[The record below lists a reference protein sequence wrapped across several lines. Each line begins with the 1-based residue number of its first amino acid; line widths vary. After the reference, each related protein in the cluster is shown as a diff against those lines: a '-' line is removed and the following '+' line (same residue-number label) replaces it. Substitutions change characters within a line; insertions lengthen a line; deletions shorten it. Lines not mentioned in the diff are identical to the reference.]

1 MLELVE
7 ATILAEQLN
16 KTIRGKKVK
25 DVTVAHSPHKFAFFY
40 EDPEQYPSLLIGK
53 EVGISKVYGG
63 YVEISVGD
71 STLLINDGVAL
82 RYQEKN
88 EKRPIKHQLFLEFED
103 LSSISASIQMYGGM
117 FCFKNGE
124 FDNSYYNVAK
134 EKPSPVSEDFN
145 EAYFNNILMVPGT
158 EKLSAKAFLATQQ
171 RIPGLGNGALQDIL
185 YNAGIHP
192 KRKIGT
198 LDKGDTDRLF
208 HSVKD
213 TLTEMIRLG
222 GRDTDKDLYDR
233 NGGYPTKLSK
243 NTVGRPCPVCGTV
256 IQKEAYL
263 GGSIYYCK
271 ECQK

>member
-25 DVTVAHSPHKFAFFY
+25 NVAVAHSPHKFAFFY
-40 EDPEQYPSLLIGK
+40 EDPAQYPSLLVGK
-53 EVGISKVYGG
+53 EAGTAKVYGG
-63 YVEISVGD
+63 YVEISFGD
-71 STLLINDGVAL
+71 STLLFNDGVAL
-82 RYQEKN
+82 RYHDKN

-103 LSSISASIQMYGGM
+103 MSSISASVQMYGGI
-117 FCFKNGE
+117 FCFMNGE

-134 EKPSPVSEDFN
+134 EKPSPVSEDFD
-145 EAYFNNILMVPGT
+145 EAYFDSILLVPGM

-171 RIPGLGNGALQDIL
+171 RIPGLGNGTLQDIL
-185 YNAGIHP
+185 YNTGIHP
-192 KRKIGT
+192 KRKIST

-208 HSVKD
+208 KSIKN

-222 GRDTDKDLYDR
+222 GRDTEKDLFDS
-233 NGGYPTKLSK
+233 NGGYLTKLSK
-243 NTVGRPCPVCGTV
+243 NTVGRPCPKCGTV

-271 ECQK
+271 GCQK